1 MTPLSLEVDFELRQA
16 GDYVLA
22 MQIFPRVFLR
32 LTLILGAAALI
43 AFSLA
48 PKDSGVGG
56 IEAAAARDWTGSP
69 VVVELYTSQGCS
81 SCPPADAFLG
91 ELAMWPGVIA
101 LAFHVDY
108 WDYIGWKD
116 PFAKPAFTQR
126 QKSYQRPFS
135 SRYVYTPQ
143 MIVDGRA
150 HVVGSHRG
158 KVKNLIAEA
167 RNRQKAVEVSFEE
180 QDGGRV
186 VIPAG
191 EAPKGG
197 ADIWL
202 VVYDEEH
209 ETEVAR
215 GENAGRALKDY
226 NVVRELQHLGH
237 WKGDAMTIPLQLD
250 AAAERGRAGCAV
262 IVQHRD
268 TKEVLGAGLMRVEQ
282 LASN

>member
-1 MTPLSLEVDFELRQA
+1 MA
-16 GDYVLA
+16 G
-22 MQIFPRVFLR
+22 P
-32 LTLILGAAALI
+32 
-43 AFSLA
+43 
-48 PKDSGVGG
+48 
-56 IEAAAARDWTGSP
+56 AAARSGRPDWAS
-69 VVVELYTSQGCS
+69 
-81 SCPPADAFLG
+81 
-91 ELAMWPGVIA
+91 
-101 LAFHVDY
+101 
-108 WDYIGWKD
+108 
-116 PFAKPAFTQR
+116 
-126 QKSYQRPFS
+126 
-135 SRYVYTPQ
+135 
-143 MIVDGRA
+143 GRA
-150 HVVGSHRG
+150 IWLSVRLARPQPVTVSLRQP
-158 KVKNLIAEA
+158 VKNLIAEA

-237 WKGDAMTIPLQLD
+237 WKGEAMTIPLQLD
-250 AAAERGRAGCAV
+250 AAAKRGRAGCAV